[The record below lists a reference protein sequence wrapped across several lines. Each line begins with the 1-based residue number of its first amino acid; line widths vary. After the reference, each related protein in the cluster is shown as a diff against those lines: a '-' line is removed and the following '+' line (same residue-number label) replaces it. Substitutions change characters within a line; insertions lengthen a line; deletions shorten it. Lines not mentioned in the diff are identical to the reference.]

1 MKRAGVLLVKRQ
13 REPEL
18 SNILEGWPCSVLQF
32 FIVTNVQ
39 YLKGSCEH
47 KKEPSASK
55 YMLEGNELIK

>member
-1 MKRAGVLLVKRQ
+1 MKRAGVLLMKGQ

-18 SNILEGWPCSVLQF
+18 SNIPEGWPRSVLQF

-39 YLKGSCEH
+39 YLKASFEH

-55 YMLEGNELIK
+55 YMLEGN